1 MLTKNT
7 RYKWLVT
14 ATVSNTKISEID
26 NETPN
31 TSSFANATVLNTKIS
46 EVQNKISNSSKYVA
60 TQEFNKLMA
69 ENFETRLKQA
79 DLVNKTDFDNKLTSL
94 NKRITSIK
102 RKYLEILMK
111 LNPLVTKDYDFFLC
125 RIYFK

>member
-31 TSSFANATVLNTKIS
+31 TSSFANATVEYKN
-46 EVQNKISNSSKYVA
+46 
-60 TQEFNKLMA
+60 
-69 ENFETRLKQA
+69 
-79 DLVNKTDFDNKLTSL
+79 
-94 NKRITSIK
+94 
-102 RKYLEILMK
+102 
-111 LNPLVTKDYDFFLC
+111 
-125 RIYFK
+125 